1 MITRNFNLYLN
12 AGTNIAPIIN
22 ASQFDQGEEWIFTL
36 LTEDGTVY
44 TPSTG
49 AIIGLKTDGT
59 TILNAGTVN
68 EDGQVV
74 ITETEQMTAVPG
86 SNIFEILIDGNSH
99 GTANFVV
106 FVERRPGDID
116 NPSESDI
123 SLFQEA
129 IEAAGNITQ
138 FQADIANLQSN
149 VDDLETGL
157 AQEEST
163 RSTQDAVLSGRIDTL
178 ATAIGETGETV
189 LFDGRTYGSN
199 LWYAGQTITLSDSY
213 KNYDYLDFYVHLL
226 GREEIHRFATDDPVL
241 MLRSTNLIDTSTS
254 STSTMMYIYET
265 IIKLESQE
273 PYTTVTCYD
282 PVRVDWSGT
291 ASSNAERIY
300 YTNDEAKYPQAM
312 RVIKIVGVKLCATNP
327 EVTDIRVGADGTT
340 YSSAGDAVRGQVSD
354 LKNAI
359 ERNVLIPEI
368 PTMEDGKYINASGN
382 IGSNNGFALSDYIK
396 VDGVYAIYSALAKD
410 YAIYYFTESKEKISI
425 QNVDNATFQAKMVVL
440 EIPENA
446 YYFRFNDYKATL
458 PVASCCVYKSLPNDN
473 KNNIINLNSK
483 IDKVDEKFYD
493 LGLIKSVDFSDRET
507 GFYLNQN
514 CAKTSYNGAFISQPV
529 SVKAGDTIE
538 LYIASYTNMSIIS
551 KYDNGTY
558 TPLVI
563 GQYTDYNN
571 AYSYTYTSTEDCDLV
586 FSGYDRNGYYANIVT
601 HIADT
606 VDSLETEIEV
616 IKNEN
621 RRNAEVEPLEIG
633 YYINSRGSKVPLGTS
648 TRGGVITSPIYL
660 EKGETLTI
668 YAMSYNIMSSI
679 ALISGTE
686 YLPAVLGDSTY
697 EEVYKQYTYTAPF
710 DCSVVVS
717 GYSQLPPYGY
727 ITKQYSVSNNPFSN
741 LLNGAGLASAY
752 DTMGFIGD
760 SISSGECYS
769 NEGGE
774 NVAHDIYAVSW
785 GQYLAKMCG
794 STGYNWSRGGQT
806 SKTWIAEWSNNAS
819 FTDHPCKMYV
829 IGLGQNDGYD
839 LTDARAVPLGTSA
852 DVGTD
857 AETFYGLYSKII
869 LRVKEIQPK
878 AHIFVITNI
887 IQQIEDHGYNDA
899 IRYMAEYY
907 DNVFLL
913 DYYTYGQDALN
924 SPLMLSQKRLGH
936 YTALGYRLMAQY
948 INTYIDWYMRNNPDK
963 FTQIEFIGTEWSWT

>member
-86 SNIFEILIDGNSH
+86 SNIFEILIDGNTH

-116 NPSESDI
+116 HPSESDI

-129 IEAAGNITQ
+129 ITAAGNVTQ

-340 YSSAGDAVRGQVSD
+340 YPSAGDAVRGQVGD
-354 LKNAI
+354 LKNAFDYTPSKKSI
-359 ERNVLIPEI
+359 SATTYGRKLSN
-368 PTMEDGKYINASGN
+368 INISAVFMVSSSSWDDMPSGITSGTVFN
-382 IGSNNGFALSDYIK
+382 YVYEAQYANQFLLSFPGLKLFSRTINFNSGESVVGWADYLSDET
-396 VDGVYAIYSALAKD
+396 IYPH
-410 YAIYYFTESKEKISI
+410 FE
-425 QNVDNATFQAKMVVL
+425 NAT
-440 EIPENA
+440 
-446 YYFRFNDYKATL
+446 
-458 PVASCCVYKSLPNDN
+458 ASSYSN
-473 KNNIINLNSK
+473 KL
-483 IDKVDEKFYD
+483 
-493 LGLIKSVDFSDRET
+493 
-507 GFYLNQN
+507 
-514 CAKTSYNGAFISQPV
+514 YN
-529 SVKAGDTIE
+529 
-538 LYIASYTNMSIIS
+538 
-551 KYDNGTY
+551 
-558 TPLVI
+558 
-563 GQYTDYNN
+563 
-571 AYSYTYTSTEDCDLV
+571 
-586 FSGYDRNGYYANIVT
+586 
-601 HIADT
+601 
-606 VDSLETEIEV
+606 
-616 IKNEN
+616 
-621 RRNAEVEPLEIG
+621 
-633 YYINSRGSKVPLGTS
+633 
-648 TRGGVITSPIYL
+648 ITSPIIFGFSSGWDDAPEIGKSFIVINFKYSTQFIL
-660 EKGETLTI
+660 QIAVRLFDYCTYFRLINFTNHSIVGAGWIRAWSGDYDTVW
-668 YAMSYNIMSSI
+668 YA
-679 ALISGTE
+679 
-686 YLPAVLGDSTY
+686 LGDSI
-697 EEVYKQYTYTAPF
+697 TAG
-710 DCSVVVS
+710 S
-717 GYSQLPPYGY
+717 YSTDDGQG
-727 ITKQYSVSNNPFSN
+727 V
-741 LLNGAGLASAY
+741 
-752 DTMGFIGD
+752 
-760 SISSGECYS
+760 
-769 NEGGE
+769 
-774 NVAHDIYAVSW
+774 AVSDADW
-785 GQYLAKMCG
+785 AYPNRIGRNRRCVVHNLGVPGTAITEMSSMASRVG
-794 STGYNWSRGGQT
+794 SDATLVTITGGANDYYG
-806 SKTWIAEWSNNAS
+806 KT
-819 FTDHPCKMYV
+819 
-829 IGLGQNDGYD
+829 L
-839 LTDARAVPLGTSA
+839 PLGTRSSTKDYTTVCGA
-852 DVGTD
+852 IKSII
-857 AETFYGLYSKII
+857 ETVANRAPNARIVLI
-869 LRVKEIQPK
+869 
-878 AHIFVITNI
+878 
-887 IQQIEDHGYNDA
+887 
-899 IRYMAEYY
+899 
-907 DNVFLL
+907 
-913 DYYTYGQDALN
+913 
-924 SPLMLSQKRLGH
+924 SPLIIKYGSASTQWSMNYAVTNKG
-936 YTALGYRLMAQY
+936 
-948 INTYIDWYMRNNPDK
+948 NFTYAELADAMKDISEDYN
-963 FTQIEFIGTEWSWT
+963 IEFIDGTRNGPVNVLNIGNAEKDNVHPTIAFYNTYANWISSKLF